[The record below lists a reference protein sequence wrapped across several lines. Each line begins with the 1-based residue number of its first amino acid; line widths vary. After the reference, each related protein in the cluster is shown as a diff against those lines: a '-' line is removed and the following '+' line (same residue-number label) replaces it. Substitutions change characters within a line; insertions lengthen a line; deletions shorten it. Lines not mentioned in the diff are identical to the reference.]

1 MSLYR
6 NRYRRC
12 KKKLTFEFEDQHL
25 HNIQIFSNNKSLK
38 NIIQKMSLIQLR
50 VACAIYIKISFI
62 IKINQ
67 EKKNAVTTVWHMFH
81 LHIGF
86 DNYTRHTNILI

>member
-67 EKKNAVTTVWHMFH
+67 EKKT
-81 LHIGF
+81 L
-86 DNYTRHTNILI
+86 